1 MDRTTLAHSSGLSPF
16 AISNRALAQE
26 NHNLKATQEAIHLQR
41 WEDAYEELM
50 SFFKDVT
57 SGIPISDMQLAC
69 QCWQQLFIHLQA
81 QKSTMLH
88 QSGFEVLAR
97 FPLEE
102 ALSEQQLN
110 LALPMAKWELETAA
124 SKVGR
129 GLVSAM
135 HYYAQAMKIDE

>member
-1 MDRTTLAHSSGLSPF
+1 MNRTTLAPSSGLSPF
-16 AISNRALAQE
+16 AISNAPAWE
-26 NHNLKATQEAIHLQR
+26 NYNLQATQEAIRLQR

-57 SGIPISDMQLAC
+57 SRTPISDMQLAC
-69 QCWQQLFIHLQA
+69 QCWRQLFIHLQA

-102 ALSEQQLN
+102 ALSEEQLN
-110 LALPMAKWELETAA
+110 LSLALAKWELDTATPKA
-124 SKVGR
+124 GR
-129 GLVSAM
+129 ESEICTAHCVYS
-135 HYYAQAMKIDE
+135 